1 MGQRSQHV
9 RVEMLDPFNRLV
21 IFYDPVDDDYCWQ
34 LEMLDEHGEEVGV
47 YSNGEWHPSIVLAYA
62 DGYIKFLMER

>member
-1 MGQRSQHV
+1 MGSKNTPG

-21 IFYDPVDDDYCWQ
+21 IFYNPVDDDYCWP

-47 YSNGEWHPSIVLAYA
+47 YSNGEWHPLQILAYA
-62 DGYIKFLMER
+62 DGYINYLLER